1 MKTLLKLNLSTSTKS
16 LDLNLLSSPVSA
28 AANEVTAL
36 QTARANLAAKEAA
49 FVEAAAA
56 KAALLSNSG
65 LKTASTVSS
74 PLGLNLVTYP
84 NGAIVSASLL

>member
-1 MKTLLKLNLSTSTKS
+1 MTQKLNLSVVNWI
-16 LDLNLLSSPVSA
+16 LNLLSSPVNA
-28 AANEVTAL
+28 AANEVTTL
-36 QTARANLAAKEAA
+36 QTTRANLAAKEAA

-84 NGAIVSASLL
+84 NDTIVSASRD